1 MVRRERTAE
10 SMLPLRDLDLWVL
23 LAVEEEP
30 LHGYALLTRV
40 AERSGGFL
48 QPGPASLYRSLGE
61 LTAGGLLEE
70 AAGHVEPGHTDER
83 RRYFRPTKFGRL
95 VLRAEL
101 RRLSAVLAQAKASG
115 IRYEGGAG

>member
-1 MVRRERTAE
+1 MRRERTAE
-10 SMLPLRDLDLWVL
+10 SMLPLRDLELWVL

-48 QPGPASLYRSLGE
+48 RPGPASLYRTLGE
-61 LTAGGLLEE
+61 LTASGLLEE
-70 AAGHVEPGHTDER
+70 AEGHVDPGNQDER
-83 RRYFRPTKFGRL
+83 RRYFRPTKFGRT